1 MTRFSVTRLAI
12 YSYMVN
18 SLYSFDDHLSQPT
31 GGPMIRPVLVFFLMG
46 GNMFPILVTLGT
58 LEILGMC
65 VVWLSLLM
73 IISIIVLVLF
83 FFIITVLIITLRLSK
98 PLQSNNLRESN
109 GKLRKTT
116 TRERERTPYIT
127 YYNLVGGFKHF
138 FLFSIIYGIILS
150 ID

>member
-1 MTRFSVTRLAI
+1 
-12 YSYMVN
+12 
-18 SLYSFDDHLSQPT
+18 
-31 GGPMIRPVLVFFLMG
+31 MG

-109 GKLRKTT
+109 GKLRKNNDE
-116 TRERERTPYIT
+116 RERERTPYIT

-138 FLFSIIYGIILS
+138 FIFHNIWDNPFHWLIFFKMVKTTNQSCSEMGIFHCQVVGRYRSRHHPNWLSYFSEV
-150 ID
+150 